1 MRIHSYHIGSRARRG
16 VAAVEMAMV
25 APLLMSLLLGLWEVG
40 RYVMVQDVLDSAARE
55 GARLSA
61 SGGYFASSNFNS
73 ATTSGETISLAS
85 PPSTNTSFEVQR
97 KVKLYLSAMG
107 ITTTGMTV
115 TVTNS
120 TRTWTYT
127 WTDDGTTNGS
137 GTGSGY
143 DPAAAATQLDQLSV
157 TVTLPYKN
165 VAYSPLSIFI
175 SQSATLSASASWL
188 SLADI
193 PLTVSTT
200 IPSQPI
206 GPNDALP

>member
-1 MRIHSYHIGSRARRG
+1 
-16 VAAVEMAMV
+16 MAMV
-25 APLLMSLLLGLWEVG
+25 APVLMSLLLGLWEVG

-73 ATTSGETISLAS
+73 AATAGDTIALSS

-107 ITTTGMTV
+107 ITTSGMTV

-165 VAYSPLSIFI
+165 VAFSPLSIFI